1 MGLGQVTGMRIFRG
15 FCLLAACLLLAAG
28 SSAPK
33 ATLRFHIQRAPMS
46 GPNPDQMI
54 PVQLFEPQQMIYV
67 SRFADLAEKDI
78 DSVEFLPNGSVLV
91 QFDEIGRGRLD
102 ALTRAGIG
110 SVLVVFCNGRVVY
123 APQIDVAVTNGRLLI
138 PSGIVAEEVKA
149 LQEQIR
155 RRKK

>member
-1 MGLGQVTGMRIFRG
+1 
-15 FCLLAACLLLAAG
+15 
-28 SSAPK
+28 
-33 ATLRFHIQRAPMS
+33 MS

-54 PVQLFEPQQMIYV
+54 PVQLFEPQQLIYV

-91 QFDEIGRGRLD
+91 QFDDIGRGRLD

-123 APQIDVAVTNGRLLI
+123 APQIDVAVTNGRLII
-138 PSGIVAEEVKA
+138 PSGIAPEEVKA